1 MSGRGKVYLVG
12 AGPGDAGLI
21 TIKGLKSIQ
30 KADVIVYDRL
40 VSRRLLS
47 HAGAECKMIYAGKAP
62 GKHVLNQE
70 EINQTLV
77 EHANKGLVVTRLK
90 GGDPFIFGRGGEEAE
105 ALFAAGISFEI
116 VPGVTASIAVPAY
129 AGIPLTHRKK
139 NSSLTIVTGNEDPL
153 KECSKIPWAQLP
165 EMRTLVFMMGLRNL
179 PKITARLVA
188 EGMNPETPV
197 AVVQW
202 GTTPEQKTVQGTVRT
217 IAEIVVQEQ
226 IKHPSVVVVGE
237 TVDLRQRL
245 KWVEQKPLFGRR
257 ILLVQQR
264 EYGDDLADIIEEL
277 GGEPVIHS
285 TFETAAAPLSHM
297 ERVLERIVDGE
308 WLLFTG
314 HYEVRY
320 FCQGLMDMGKDVRS
334 LAGLK
339 IAAVD
344 GTIAEILKG
353 YGVQADL
360 VFSKQA
366 SADLVNGMHEHGLV
380 GKRVVIPGNSSA
392 HNPLIADLKIAG
404 VQVEVL
410 TVYQTVTNPNNCG
423 QLRERLQQN
432 KIYGMVLADAMSVRH
447 FVHGF
452 TQEEL
457 SNLFNDV
464 VVTCLGT
471 TAASAAVEL
480 GIRVDAVV
488 EENITG
494 NWLQAWATSPDK

>member
-1 MSGRGKVYLVG
+1 MSGKGKVYLVG

-21 TIKGLKSIQ
+21 TLKGLKSIQ

-47 HAGAECKMIYAGKAP
+47 HAGGECEMIYAGKAP
-62 GKHVLNQE
+62 GRHVLNQE

-105 ALFAAGISFEI
+105 ALFAAGIPFEI

-202 GTTPEQKTVQGTVRT
+202 GTTPEQKTVQGTIST
-217 IAEIVVQEQ
+217 IAEIVAQEH
-226 IKHPSVVVVGE
+226 IKHPSVIVVGE

-245 KWVEQKPLFGRR
+245 KWVEHKPLFGRR

-264 EYGDDLADIIEEL
+264 EYADDLADKIEEL
-277 GGEPVIHS
+277 GGEPVIYS
-285 TFETAAAPLSHM
+285 TFETAAAPLSHIK
-297 ERVLERIVDGE
+297 RVLEQTADGE

-320 FCQGLMDMGKDVRS
+320 FCQGLMDLGMDIRS

-339 IAAVD
+339 IAAVN
-344 GTIAEILKG
+344 GAIADILKG
-353 YGVQADL
+353 YGVRADL
-360 VFSKQA
+360 VFNKQA
-366 SADLVNGMHEHGLV
+366 SADLLNGINEHGLD
-380 GKRVVIPGNSSA
+380 GKRVIIPGNSA
-392 HNPLIADLKIAG
+392 ANNPFAADLETAG
-404 VQVEVL
+404 VQIEELV
-410 TVYQTVTNPNNCG
+410 VYQTAADTSNCG
-423 QLRERLQQN
+423 QLMEQLQQN
-432 KIYGMVLADAMSVRH
+432 KIFGMLLADAISVKH
-447 FVHGF
+447 FGHGF
-452 TQEEL
+452 SQDEL
-457 SNLFNDV
+457 SSLFYDV
-464 VVTCLGT
+464 VITCSGT
-471 TAASAAVEL
+471 AAASAAAEL

-488 EENITG
+488 EENTAG
-494 NWLQAWATSPDK
+494 SLLQAFNPI